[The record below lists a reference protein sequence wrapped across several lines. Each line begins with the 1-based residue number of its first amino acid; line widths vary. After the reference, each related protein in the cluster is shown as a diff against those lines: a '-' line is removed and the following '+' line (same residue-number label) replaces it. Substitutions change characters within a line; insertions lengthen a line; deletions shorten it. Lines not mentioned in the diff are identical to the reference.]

1 MDTGMKSTKHFW
13 ITGEIKNEKHE
24 TNFRELA

>member
-1 MDTGMKSTKHFW
+1 MAMEMKSIKHFW